1 MNIQLDGVYSHNC
14 VDYLRTKLI
23 QKKDKSNFL
32 KQSKKFES
40 DIHKVF
46 CKGSCETCSGDK
58 ETHLLPHSEIPYD
71 ERVLSALKLGIRNL
85 ADLTLTS
92 GYLVESNVVKR
103 AQEELI
109 VERFSSSAI
118 DLIHLCDQNGL
129 QNKATLSRDRKILA
143 DEQQLADLIAI
154 AENKKMS
161 VPTWP

>member
-1 MNIQLDGVYSHNC
+1 
-14 VDYLRTKLI
+14 
-23 QKKDKSNFL
+23 
-32 KQSKKFES
+32 
-40 DIHKVF
+40 
-46 CKGSCETCSGDK
+46 
-58 ETHLLPHSEIPYD
+58 
-71 ERVLSALKLGIRNL
+71 
-85 ADLTLTS
+85 
-92 GYLVESNVVKR
+92 VESNVVKR